1 MGNFKKNK
9 ENINHSK
16 NISTQIANKF
26 FIPCRIKAY
35 LDCQFISISEPE
47 ILYGSS
53 PLLFVISCGVF
64 SATNKIA
71 MNDGEYIPSEDEN
84 LGGLHVGSIDN
95 IYDVMDAE
103 EVTNYSVQFG
113 AADLILF
120 ILSDDISK

>member
-1 MGNFKKNK
+1 VWKQ
-9 ENINHSK
+9 S
-16 NISTQIANKF
+16 IAF
-26 FIPCRIKAY
+26 C
-35 LDCQFISISEPE
+35 D
-47 ILYGSS
+47 
-53 PLLFVISCGVF
+53 FVWCF

-95 IYDVMDAE
+95 ICDVMDAE

-120 ILSDDISK
+120 MLSDDIFE